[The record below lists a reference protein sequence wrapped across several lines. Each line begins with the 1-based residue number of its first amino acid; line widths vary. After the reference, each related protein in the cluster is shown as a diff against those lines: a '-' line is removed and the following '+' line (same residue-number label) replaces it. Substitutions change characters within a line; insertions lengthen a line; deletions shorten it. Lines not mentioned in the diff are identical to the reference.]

1 MKAKKLRK
9 MKISIGTPLQVT
21 QMTMKSQKLLNPEL
35 FEWLI
40 IETKDR
46 SHRLQAAVANLS
58 P

>member
-1 MKAKKLRK
+1 MKVKKLRK